1 MAPPPPLLFLTR
13 RRRRRR
19 KKERR
24 KDWQLLFSRLAW
36 TYLYF
41 PPYFPPCF
49 EGSFCCTL
57 GYIFARANQIML
69 TQHYFPPP
77 LLFFIYITFVL
88 SSFFCSFFLQYFR
101 SSGKGEVRSSDDSFF
116 TLRGPR
122 KDCRRKRGSECRKVG
137 GKRERDKKRMCEKR
151 KTRKLLFAASGTT
164 RREDGMIKKDW
175 MVIHFPLLSS
185 FSACCPIQLPNPINT
200 PLGIII
206 SSDRAHF
213 IPLPPIDR
221 CLHMPKMRPI
231 PPILTH
237 HARKGPLDNFNI
249 IQYPTLAQM
258 GGNTRER
265 NMSLLLLHLR
275 EKVQKIL
282 FDDHFLLISVILY
295 SFFSYASLLQ
305 KGFFQEVQSFPPPLS
320 LSVVFILTSSPLL
333 LLLVAPGLKKGGR
346 EEMPLSFFPSSK

>member
-1 MAPPPPLLFLTR
+1 
-13 RRRRRR
+13 
-19 KKERR
+19 
-24 KDWQLLFSRLAW
+24 
-36 TYLYF
+36 
-41 PPYFPPCF
+41 
-49 EGSFCCTL
+49 
-57 GYIFARANQIML
+57 
-69 TQHYFPPP
+69 
-77 LLFFIYITFVL
+77 
-88 SSFFCSFFLQYFR
+88 
-101 SSGKGEVRSSDDSFF
+101 
-116 TLRGPR
+116 
-122 KDCRRKRGSECRKVG
+122 
-137 GKRERDKKRMCEKR
+137 MCEKR

-164 RREDGMIKKDW
+164 RREDGMEKKRLDGYT
-175 MVIHFPLLSS
+175 LSPP
-185 FSACCPIQLPNPINT
+185 FFFFCMLPHPITQSNQH
-200 PLGIII
+200 
-206 SSDRAHF
+206 SSWHHHQHATDRAHF

-231 PPILTH
+231 PPILMH
-237 HARKGPLDNFNI
+237 HARKGPLDNCHI
-249 IQYPTLAQM
+249 IHFPTLAQM